1 VGFNRWVKTWMAE
14 YASVE
19 EIYWSVQGDRIDL
32 AKLPARALDEPP
44 STATTLAVIADY
56 NQTPEQ
62 ELTPQ
67 LDARFGQLAAIRIRA
82 HPIRYYVVLPL
93 LRVADMW
100 LRPRTEILSPD
111 VRWWEFNDDVKH
123 SIMAAGFGVLNLAYV
138 GAALLALA
146 SKPSRRS
153 LGVRRSGLRWPGLL
167 IGFVLLR
174 SAFLLTLENPE
185 PTWRRR
191 QNVNGML
198 VRTSQIPIPVAKLPN
213 MEDSEK

>member
-1 VGFNRWVKTWMAE
+1 MGFNRWVKTWMAE

-44 STATTLAVIADY
+44 STATTRIASS
-56 NQTPEQ
+56 NVRCPSGSNG
-62 ELTPQ
+62 PN
-67 LDARFGQLAAIRIRA
+67 ARFGQLAAIRIRA

-185 PTWRRR
+185 PRYT
-191 QNVNGML
+191 L
-198 VRTSQIPIPVAKLPN
+198 ECFPIVIAFAAEIGIDD
-213 MEDSEK
+213 EDVVFVGAGLDHRL